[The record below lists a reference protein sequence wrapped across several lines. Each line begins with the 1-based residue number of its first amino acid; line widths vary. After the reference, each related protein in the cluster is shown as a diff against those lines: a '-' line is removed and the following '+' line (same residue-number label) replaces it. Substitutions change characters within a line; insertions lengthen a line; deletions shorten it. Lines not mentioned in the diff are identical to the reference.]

1 LPLEKRYKFFVVLLL
16 SIIFLSSVIADNGN
30 NANETNSPEDLDVLK
45 NNPGMLV
52 ERVLESY
59 ENSCVTG
66 TRILMETGESYRYR
80 YEFVMRNGSNKIVS
94 LKMPYRVT
102 WYRLNRNGYIIQNG
116 SKYPLKNK
124 LKDLEDVFLE
134 ELKSTEFDIDISEIQ
149 YSGIPAFYVYA
160 EADEQTYRAIV
171 LKKSMQFIRIERQT
185 QKNLTVMIY
194 DNLNSGEPSSFNN
207 QIKWYEDI
215 PLYSDTA
222 GSTESTTS
230 VESTTVVEESTQE
243 DLDEK
248 ILSDFEPFLEP
259 ILSNYRLQN
268 TDLVEFTDARAMF
281 MTVEITEKEK
291 SLAIVIVK
299 YKNKP
304 VRMDSKSIF
313 GKVPEEYNM
322 VQHTDENVEI
332 NVIGPFE
339 NEYLQEILQVIS
351 PQEPR

>member
-1 LPLEKRYKFFVVLLL
+1 M
-16 SIIFLSSVIADNGN
+16 ADSGN
-30 NANETNSPEDLDVLK
+30 NTIETNNPEEFNILK
-45 NNPGMLV
+45 NNPELLV

-160 EADEQTYRAIV
+160 VAEEQTYRAIV

-215 PLYSDTA
+215 PLYTETA
-222 GSTESTTS
+222 TSTETTPTVDSTA
-230 VESTTVVEESTQE
+230 VVEESTQE

-248 ILSDFEPFLEP
+248 ILSDFEPYLDP
-259 ILSNYRLQN
+259 ILSNYKLQN

-281 MTVEITEKEK
+281 LTVEITEKEK
-291 SLAIVIVK
+291 KSLAIVIVK
-299 YKNKP
+299 HKNKP

-339 NEYLQEILQVIS
+339 NDYLLEILQVIS
-351 PQEPR
+351 PEETEE